1 MVGVLLG
8 CGVAEGVGVSIGDS
22 PPGGISGGNVGGGIC
37 TSRGSG
43 VRAGGVGD
51 GRSETS
57 VAVGTVGGGVVGV
70 GDGVQV
76 DVGGRGISVRGS
88 TPGGTTITP
97 GVWGGGVMTTS

>member
-37 TSRGSG
+37 TSRQRGA
-43 VRAGGVGD
+43 AGGVGD

-76 DVGGRGISVRGS
+76 DVGGEGSACGS